1 MTQNKVAQ
9 KEQRVSAKINTKR
22 TFITT
27 KILATAL
34 AIRAI
39 PLTQQRTNASGKH
52 SKILEKL

>member
-9 KEQRVSAKINTKR
+9 KEPQVSAKINTKK

-39 PLTQQRTNASGKH
+39 PLTQQRTNANE
-52 SKILEKL
+52 ILEKL